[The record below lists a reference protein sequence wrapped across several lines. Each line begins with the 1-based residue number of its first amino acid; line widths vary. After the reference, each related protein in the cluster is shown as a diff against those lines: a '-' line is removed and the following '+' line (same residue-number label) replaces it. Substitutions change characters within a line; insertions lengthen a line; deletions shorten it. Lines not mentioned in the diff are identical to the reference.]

1 MVSKIGLKMLKRKW
15 QLHPLWLK
23 VLHLSFPFFY
33 CFSLAQRILHIT
45 CALSPSG
52 VSLPSMGRFVTV
64 LFNTTEL

>member
-1 MVSKIGLKMLKRKW
+1 MLKRKR

-23 VLHLSFPFFY
+23 VLHLPFPFSY
-33 CFSLAQRILHIT
+33 CFSLTQRILHIT
-45 CALSPSG
+45 YALGPAG